1 MLTIQNISKSYKNIE
16 VLKVPELKI
25 QEGESFGLVGNN
37 GAGKTTLFRLCL
49 DLIQPDAGTIYSG
62 DINVAK
68 SEAWKAYT
76 GSYLD
81 EGFLIE
87 YLTPDEYFFFVGNL
101 YDLSKNEVN
110 ARLERYSVL
119 FDNEIRGSKK
129 YIRDL
134 SKGNQKKVGL
144 AAAMMLDP
152 KMLILDEPFANLD
165 PSSQARLKKIFT
177 DIRQNPE
184 ITLIISSH
192 ELNHVT
198 EVCNRIVVLEKG
210 RIIKD
215 MQNDSH
221 TLRELEEYFAVV

>member
-1 MLTIQNISKSYKNIE
+1 MLKIQNISKSYKNVE
-16 VLKVPELKI
+16 VLNIPELTI
-25 QEGESFGLVGNN
+25 ATGGSFGLVGNN

-49 DLIQPDAGTIYSG
+49 DLIQADNGTIYSG
-62 DINVAK
+62 EINVAR

-87 YLTPDEYFFFVGNL
+87 YLTPDEYFYFVGNL
-101 YDLSKNEVN
+101 YELSKQEINN
-110 ARLERYSVL
+110 RLERYSSI

-152 KMLILDEPFANLD
+152 KILILDEPFANLD
-165 PSSQARLKKIFT
+165 PSSQARLKKIFN
-177 DIRQNPE
+177 DIRLNPE

-198 EVCNRIVVLEKG
+198 EVCDRIVALEKG

-215 MQNDSH
+215 MQNDSS

>member
-1 MLTIQNISKSYKNIE
+1 MLSIHNISKSYKGME
-16 VLKVPELKI
+16 VLNVPQLTI
-25 QEGESFGLVGNN
+25 AEGESFGLVGNN

-49 DLIQPDAGTIYSG
+49 DLIQPDSG
-62 DINVAK
+62 SIRSGKIDVAK

-87 YLTPDEYFFFVGNL
+87 YLTPDEYFYFVGNL
-101 YDLSKNEVN
+101 YDLSKQEVN
-110 ARLERYSVL
+110 TRLERYNLL

-165 PSSQARLKKIFT
+165 PSSQARLKKIFA
-177 DIRQNPE
+177 DIRLNPE

-210 RIIKD
+210 HIIKD